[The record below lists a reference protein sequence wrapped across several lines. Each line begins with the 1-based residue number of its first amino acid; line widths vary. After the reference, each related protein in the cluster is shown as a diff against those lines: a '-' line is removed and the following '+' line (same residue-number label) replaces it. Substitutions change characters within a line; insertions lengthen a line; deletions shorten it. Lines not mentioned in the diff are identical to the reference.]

1 MKQLG
6 PIHKS
11 PGSPNYTHS
20 LTYLSYNLTN
30 MNPPGDALINMYP
43 QELAVI
49 DLTDWLTINLKVPI
63 VCR

>member
-20 LTYLSYNLTN
+20 LTYLSYDLTN
-30 MNPPGDALINMYP
+30 MNPPGDVFINMYP
-43 QELAVI
+43 KELAVV
-49 DLTDWLTINLKVPI
+49 DFADWLVINLQVPI
-63 VCR
+63 VLR